1 MTARQDEVRVD
12 VLPTQNFTVPTMKR
26 SFLDLDLARSLRPAL
41 TALVAVLVCTISTQA
56 ENFPSRTVRIIVPF
70 TAGGANDGVARALAD
85 RLSKKWGQ
93 SVVVENR
100 PGGATTIGT
109 RAVIEAAPDGHTL
122 LFTSSSS
129 FVVTPHTT
137 KLNFDP
143 LKDLEPVLLAVSVA
157 PALAIG
163 NHLPVQDRRRVHRLR
178 QGASRQTDLRVRRHR
193 HLFARRR
200 RTLQAACRHR
210 HGARSLWRHLSGD
223 HRHARRPD
231 RRLHGRAR
239 RLPGPR
245 TRRQAQGARHG
256 DAGAA
261 SRPARPADDRRD
273 REGLRRRCLV
283 RGLGTG
289 ETPAALLDKLHD
301 DMADILHDP
310 AFIDGF
316 VRPQGFTAPKL
327 SRAQFAERLRSDFVL
342 WGGMVERAGLKKQP

>member
-1 MTARQDEVRVD
+1 
-12 VLPTQNFTVPTMKR
+12 MKR

-41 TALVAVLVCTISTQA
+41 IALVAILVSTISAQA
-56 ENFPSRTVRIIVPF
+56 ENFPTRTVRIVVPF

-143 LKDLEPVLLAVSVA
+143 LKDLEPVVLAVSVA
-157 PALAIG
+157 PALAVG
-163 NHLPVQDRRRVHRLR
+163 NHLPVKTVAELIAHAKAHPGKLTYASAGTGTYSHVAAEHFKRLAGIDMLHVPYGGTSPAITDMLGGRIDAYMVALGVFQDLERAGKLKVV
-178 QGASRQTDLRVRRHR
+178 AMAMPERHP
-193 HLFARRR
+193 
-200 RTLQAACRHR
+200 
-210 HGARSLWRHLSGD
+210 D
-223 HRHARRPD
+223 RPD
-231 RRLHGRAR
+231 
-239 RLPGPR
+239 LPTIGEIVKGYGVDVWFGIS
-245 TRRQAQGARHG
+245 A
-256 DAGAA
+256 
-261 SRPARPADDRRD
+261 PAK
-273 REGLRRRCLV
+273 
-283 RGLGTG
+283 
-289 ETPAALLDKLHD
+289 TPAPLLDKLHD
-301 DMADILHDP
+301 DMTDILQDP

-327 SRAQFAERLRSDFVL
+327 TRAQFAERLRNDFVL
-342 WGGMVERAGLKKQP
+342 WGDMVERAGLKKQP